1 MSDYIA
7 NARTNA
13 FVVKDLAALEADLAV
28 YGLSI
33 SEEDWKS
40 DMIVLKSR
48 DPSKPNEI
56 KLLSYGG
63 WPPMDEDSV
72 ASRLGLDLD
81 LDYGEHYDVPVPSE
95 FDSLHQLIGS
105 HLVEGQVAVFV
116 EVGQEK
122 MRYLGGTAVAV
133 NAAGETRRVDLDD
146 IYDLAKEIAPEGA
159 SIPHASY

>member
-1 MSDYIA
+1 MSDYAA

-13 FVVKDLAALEADLAV
+13 FVVKDLAALEAELAV

-33 SEEDWKS
+33 SEEDWKG
-40 DMIVLKSR
+40 DMIVRKSL

-72 ASRLGLDLD
+72 ASRLSLDD
-81 LDYGEHYDVPVPSE
+81 GEHDDVPVPSE
-95 FDSLHQLIGS
+95 FDSLHQLVGS
-105 HLVEGQVAVFV
+105 HLVEGQVAVFI

-122 MRYLGGTAVAV
+122 MRYLGGTTVAV
-133 NAAGETRRVDLDD
+133 NSEGETRRVDLDD

-159 SIPHASY
+159 SVPHASY